1 MAATMRFRHH
11 RGMTRNQR
19 ALVSIVVIAA
29 AAGIGLMT
37 RTPPHVSTAGPP
49 PRVATTVPDAQTPA
63 STRASTPARGF
74 DYYLVAL
81 SWSPTWCESNPHD
94 REQCGARGYGFVLH
108 GLWPQYERG
117 GGPQDCATRER
128 PDAAT
133 VARTL
138 AFMPSRRLIEH
149 EWRAHGACSGLGADD
164 YFALSDRAYAAVR
177 IPPVFQP
184 RATPG
189 SMDVDAVRDAF
200 IAANP
205 GLEADMF
212 AVVCRARD
220 LAEVRVCVDTDLAP
234 RRCGRDVRTRCPRNV
249 DLRIPSLR

>member
-1 MAATMRFRHH
+1 MNRTH
-11 RGMTRNQR
+11 R
-19 ALVSIVVIAA
+19 ALVSLAIIAA
-29 AAGIGLMT
+29 AAVIGVLT
-37 RTPPHVSTAGPP
+37 RAPASAPAATPSSGVVATAPDVRGTPSPRLPTASTA
-49 PRVATTVPDAQTPA
+49 
-63 STRASTPARGF
+63 F

-81 SWSPTWCESNPHD
+81 SWSPTWCQSNPHD

-133 VARTL
+133 IERTL

-149 EWRAHGACSGLGADD
+149 EWRAHGACSRLDARD

-177 IPPVFQP
+177 IPPAFQP
-184 RATPG
+184 RAAPG
-189 SMDVDAVRDAF
+189 RMDVDDVRNAF

-205 GLEADMF
+205 GLQADMF

-220 LAEVRVCVDTDLAP
+220 LAEVRICVDTDLAP
-234 RRCGRDVRTRCPRNV
+234 RRCGRDVRSRCPRNV

>member
-1 MAATMRFRHH
+1 MNRTH
-11 RGMTRNQR
+11 R
-19 ALVSIVVIAA
+19 ALVSIAIIAA
-29 AAGIGLMT
+29 AALIGLLT
-37 RTPPHVSTAGPP
+37 RSPDSVPTAAPT
-49 PRVATTVPDAQTPA
+49 PRVAAPTAEAPGPHEAQTPSSLA
-63 STRASTPARGF
+63 F

-133 VARTL
+133 VERTL

-149 EWRAHGACSGLGADD
+149 EWRAHGACSGLDATN

-177 IPPVFQP
+177 IPAAFQP

-189 SMDVDAVRDAF
+189 RMQVDDVRDAF

-205 GLEADMF
+205 GLRADMF
-212 AVVCRARD
+212 AVICRARD
-220 LAEVRVCVDTDLAP
+220 LAEVRICVDTDLAP